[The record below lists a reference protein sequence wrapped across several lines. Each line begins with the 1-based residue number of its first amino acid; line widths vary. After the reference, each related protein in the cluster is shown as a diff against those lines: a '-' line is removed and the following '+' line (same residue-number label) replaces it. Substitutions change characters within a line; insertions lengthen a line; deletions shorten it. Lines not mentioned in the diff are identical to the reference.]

1 MDSDEVVVLVSLV
14 LVVSELVDS
23 TSVLDVSVV

>member
-1 MDSDEVVVLVSLV
+1 VDSDEVVVLVSLV